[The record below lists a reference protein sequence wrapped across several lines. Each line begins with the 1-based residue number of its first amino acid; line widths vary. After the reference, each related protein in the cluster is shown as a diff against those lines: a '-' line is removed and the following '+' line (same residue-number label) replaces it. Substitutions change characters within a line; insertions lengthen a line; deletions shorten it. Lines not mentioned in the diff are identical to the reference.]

1 MALSDQGKAALVY
14 WGEIQAGVTQRA
26 TTADIWA
33 AIRGAAA
40 EAGLDRPGVTL
51 QGVNEVRSAAAQ
63 IRNSG
68 AVLGKAREVSDRTGL
83 AQGIDSS
90 MMSVAPWSRD
100 PQVLQTLSDYTV
112 RFQIQTVDANGETQ
126 TTWLTNLYPG
136 GTLPATVGELVDS
149 LGSYGQLSGSAP
161 QGDFAGIGDIQIL
174 AV

>member
-1 MALSDQGKAALVY
+1 MPLSDQGKSALVY
-14 WGEIQAGVTQRA
+14 WGEIQAAVSQKA
-26 TTADIWA
+26 TTADVWA

-40 EAGLDRPGVTL
+40 EAGLTSPGVTL

-68 AVLGKAREVSDRTGL
+68 TALGQSRDVAERTGL
-83 AQGIDSS
+83 AQTIDSS
-90 MMSVAPWSRD
+90 MMAVAPWSRD

-112 RFQIQTVDANGETQ
+112 RFQMQTVDANGQTQ

-161 QGDFAGIGDIQIL
+161 QGEFAGIGDIQVL